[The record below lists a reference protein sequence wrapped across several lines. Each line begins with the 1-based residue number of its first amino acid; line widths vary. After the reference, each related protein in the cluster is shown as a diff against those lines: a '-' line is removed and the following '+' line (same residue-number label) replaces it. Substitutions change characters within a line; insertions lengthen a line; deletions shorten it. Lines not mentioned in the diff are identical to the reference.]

1 MNSVSSQFNGFILF
15 KGDKAYFRR
24 DVFGSTEIG
33 RLRVNREL
41 LTDFIKNSNSSQK
54 VKMTK
59 NGMRVLDE
67 VLYKRLLIYATTLAC
82 MRKRSTLRILRTA
95 EVISK
100 LDEYSLH
107 FWYTEV
113 ISRFKERGVRAL
125 WRVSRSL
132 RVLYGVD
139 R

>member
-1 MNSVSSQFNGFILF
+1 MKFMSNQFNGFILF
-15 KGDKAYFRR
+15 RGDKIYFRC
-24 DVFGSTEIG
+24 DVFRSIEIG
-33 RLRVNREL
+33 RLRVDREL
-41 LTDFIKNSNSSQK
+41 LIDFIKNFNQLSK
-54 VKMTK
+54 VKLTRS
-59 NGMRVLDE
+59 GVRVFDE
-67 VLYKRLLIYATTLAC
+67 VLYKRLLIYAVTLAC
-82 MRKRSTLRILRTA
+82 IRKRNTFRILRTA

-107 FWYTEV
+107 FWYTEA
-113 ISRFKERGVRAL
+113 ISRFKEGGVRSL